1 MTALAPILEAFFTDR
16 LMTQRAASP
25 HTIASYRDTFRL
37 LLGHI
42 RDQHG
47 TQPARLDLADLDAP
61 VIGGFL
67 TWLETA
73 RGNSAATR
81 NNRLAA
87 IHSLFRYAA
96 LKAPEHA
103 ALISRVLDIQAKR
116 TATTIVSYLQPAELD
131 ALLAGPD
138 RSAWHGRRHH
148 ALLVFA
154 AQTGLRDSEIT
165 ALTIADLH
173 PGAGPHVYCH
183 GKGRKDRCTP
193 LTSHTLQVLTAW
205 LSARRDAASTAPLF
219 CTRSGAPMSADA
231 ITRLIAK
238 HARAAAGQC
247 PTITGKNVTPHTLR
261 HTAAMTLLHAGVDI
275 TVIALWLGHSSPAST
290 RVYLHADMALKENA
304 IARTSPPDTQPGR
317 YQAPDSLLAFLG
329 QL

>member
-1 MTALAPILEAFFTDR
+1 MSSGDADRYQLFRCRNNWYLEAAPALEAFFTDR

-37 LLGHI
+37 LLGYT

-116 TATTIVSYLQPAELD
+116 TATTIITYLQPAELD

-138 RSAWHGRRHH
+138 RSAWHGRRDH
-148 ALLVFA
+148 ALLTFA
-154 AQTGLRDSEIT
+154 AQTGLRVSEIT

-173 PGAGPHVYCH
+173 LGTGPHVYCH

-193 LTSHTLQVLTAW
+193 LTSHTAGILTAW
-205 LSARRDAASTAPLF
+205 LGTRRAVAGPLF
-219 CTRSGAPMSADA
+219 CTRSGAPMSSDA
-231 ITRLIAK
+231 VTRLIAK
-238 HARAAAGQC
+238 HARAAAQAC
-247 PTITGKNVTPHTLR
+247 PSMTGKTVTPHTLR

-275 TVIALWLGHSSPAST
+275 TVIALWLGHESPATT
-290 RVYLHADMALKENA
+290 RVYLNSRELHQTGERTADL
-304 IARTSPPDTQPGR
+304 RQ
-317 YQAPDSLLAFLG
+317 LAA
-329 QL
+329 

>member
-1 MTALAPILEAFFTDR
+1 MTALAPILEAFFTGR

-67 TWLETA
+67 TWLETT

-131 ALLAGPD
+131 ALLAAPD
-138 RSAWHGRRHH
+138 RSAWHGRRDH
-148 ALLVFA
+148 ALLTFA
-154 AQTGLRDSEIT
+154 AQTGLRVSEIT

-173 PGAGPHVYCH
+173 PGTGPHVYCH

-193 LTSHTLQVLTAW
+193 LTSHTVGILTAW
-205 LSARRDAASTAPLF
+205 LGTRRAAVLHPK
-219 CTRSGAPMSADA
+219 RRADA
-231 ITRLIAK
+231 QRRGHPADRQARPRSSACMPVDDRQDRHPAHAPPLCPRLV
-238 HARAAAGQC
+238 R
-247 PTITGKNVTPHTLR
+247 VLR
-261 HTAAMTLLHAGVDI
+261 
-275 TVIALWLGHSSPAST
+275 
-290 RVYLHADMALKENA
+290 
-304 IARTSPPDTQPGR
+304 
-317 YQAPDSLLAFLG
+317 LATDP
-329 QL
+329 